1 MSGSA
6 VETLWIPQY
15 YTEESRVEDSHMS
28 RKPGNIPTYSLH
40 RASGQA
46 IVRLSGRDHYLGPY
60 DSPESREK
68 YDRLIAEWL
77 ANGRQS
83 VETPEASCEGLL
95 INELLLKFVDH
106 AERYYVDVMDGKK
119 SAEVANLKIAI
130 RPVKLLYGRSFA
142 KDFGPN
148 ALKAVRQHMVDVQD
162 LSRREVNK
170 RIGRI
175 KRVFRWAVSEEL
187 VAPFVF
193 EGLRTVEGLKL
204 GRTTARENPPVK
216 PVDDHV
222 VDATLP
228 FLTPTVAA
236 MVQLQRC
243 TGMRPGEIT
252 IMRPCDIE
260 RSGDVWVYRPTAHKT
275 TYLGVV
281 KDLPLGPLAQDL
293 IRPFLDRSDEA
304 YLFSPKEAEAWR
316 NEHRSSSSD
325 PNRKTKIYPSELRAR
340 AKRKLQAKK
349 GISKRPKRDHFDT
362 DSYRRAIKYAIA
374 KAERNGVTI
383 PSWHPHQLRHTRATE
398 IRRRYGVEGAQV
410 ALGHSRADVTQIYAE
425 RNFDLAARIAKETG

>member
-1 MSGSA
+1 M
-6 VETLWIPQY
+6 P
-15 YTEESRVEDSHMS
+15 
-28 RKPGNIPTYSLH
+28 RKPGGIPAYSLH

-46 IVRLSGRDHYLGPY
+46 IVRLSGRDYYLGPHG
-60 DSPESREK
+60 SLESREK
-68 YDRLIAEWL
+68 YDRLIADWL
-77 ANGRQS
+77 ANGRQAI
-83 VETPEASCEGLL
+83 ETSPSTSEALL
-95 INELLLKFVDH
+95 VNELLLKFVEH
-106 AERYYVDVMDGKK
+106 AENYYGANGQK

-130 RPVKLLYGRSFA
+130 RPVKLLFGSSFA

-193 EGLRTVEGLKL
+193 EGLRTLEGLKL
-204 GRTTARENPPVK
+204 GRTAARENPPVK
-216 PVDDHV
+216 PVEDHL

-252 IMRPCDIE
+252 IMRPCDII
-260 RSGDVWVYRPTAHKT
+260 RNADIWVYQPSSHKT
-275 TYLGVV
+275 AYLGVV
-281 KDLPLGPLAQDL
+281 KEVPLGPHAQAL
-293 IRPFLDRSDEA
+293 IKPFLDRPNDS
-304 YLFSPKEAEAWR
+304 YLFSPRESEAWR
-316 NEHRSSSSD
+316 NSQRSVSSN

-340 AKRKLQAKK
+340 AKRKQQTATGLSNS
-349 GISKRPKRDHFDT
+349 SKRERFDT
-362 DSYRRAIKYAIA
+362 DSYRRAIKYAIR
-374 KAERNGVTI
+374 KAGRNGVDI

-398 IRRRYGVEGAQV
+398 IRTRYGVEGAQV

-425 RNFDLAARIAKETG
+425 RNFNLAARIAKESG